1 MYKVKRFSDAI
12 LATSSLGGATIGG
25 VLGRKYRI
33 HKARKDAESA
43 YDPEEAEKMHL
54 READRLSNKYN
65 NHIKEEGIDDEDI
78 PPTIDH
84 YRSIAND
91 IRNNPK
97 KYRRIAGDNAV
108 KSLKNDIHNGKA
120 ERIDKYEKRGIL
132 IGGGIGSA
140 VGLGASLKFKK

>member
-1 MYKVKRFSDAI
+1 MY
-12 LATSSLGGATIGG
+12 
-25 VLGRKYRI
+25 
-33 HKARKDAESA
+33 
-43 YDPEEAEKMHL
+43 L
-54 READRLSNKYN
+54 READRLSNKYD

-78 PPTIDH
+78 PPTINH

-132 IGGGIGSA
+132 IGGSIGSA
-140 VGLGASLKFKK
+140 AGLGASLKFKK